1 MYYKS
6 INILIVSKH
15 PKSDPHHGIS
25 LEPNEARP
33 GGQNGVLRD
42 NLQICTTLGPLQ
54 HNDTSIPSDTASDQ
68 ELALVTA
75 EFHTTNLVQTSVDVL
90 DELQLGLDLE
100 DGNGVTARVEDG
112 TSVTV
117 RDVNEGL
124 GELRRSFGE
133 EDLASVPLS
142 LRGRVGG
149 KDREG
154 GGDGGGA
161 VRSRWDSLLGQSVR
175 DLVQSVDDIS

>member
-1 MYYKS
+1 MS
-6 INILIVSKH
+6 REN
-15 PKSDPHHGIS
+15 SDANSGMF

-33 GGQNGVLRD
+33 GRQNGILRD
-42 NLQICTTLGPLQ
+42 NLQIRTTLGPLQ
-54 HNDTSIPSDTASDQ
+54 HNNTSIASDTASDQ

-75 EFHTTNLVQTSVDVL
+75 KFHTTNLVQTSVDVL

-112 TSVTV
+112 ASVTV
-117 RDVNEGL
+117 GDVNEGL

-133 EDLASVPLS
+133 ENLAGVPFS
-142 LRGRVGG
+142 LRGRVGR

-154 GGDGGGA
+154 SGDGGGT
-161 VRSRWDSLLGQSVR
+161 VRSRWNSLLGQSVR
-175 DLVQSVDDIS
+175 DLVQSVNDIS